1 MQNRRNLRR
10 IAIVGGGSAG
20 WMTAAALANNLHG
33 DCAVELVESDQI
45 GVVGVGEATIP
56 PIKHFNQAL
65 GIDEREFLV
74 NTNGSFK
81 LGIQFVD
88 WAQKGKSYFHPFG
101 QYGADFDSIPLQHY
115 WLREHQ
121 KGKAPPL
128 DEFSLA
134 WVAANQGRFDIP
146 MTDKRRVQS
155 TYDYAYHFD
164 AILYGKYLRKYAQER
179 GVTRTEGKVVDVN
192 LDADS
197 GFIDHLVLED
207 GRLIEADFFIDCTGF
222 RGLLI
227 EQALKTGFEDWSH
240 WLPCN
245 RAMAVASENTGPLL
259 PYTRSTARPAGWQWR
274 IPLQHRT
281 GNGYV
286 YCSDYLSEDEAA
298 TQLLAQLD
306 GKPIGDPRPIRFT
319 TGRRKKFWHKNCLAL
334 GLAAG
339 FMEPLESTAIHLVQT
354 GITRMLALFPDRDF
368 NPLAIEEYNRITANE
383 YEWIRDFIIL
393 HYHANTRDE
402 PLWRASANMSIPD
415 ALRYKVDH
423 FRTYGRHVS
432 EGAELFANP
441 SWLAVFIGQNIMP
454 EKYAPLVD
462 ERPNVDAPRLMAGLH
477 RVIGEAAVAMPS
489 HSDFIA
495 RNCPAPH
502 TGGQ

>member
-33 DCAVELVESDQI
+33 NCAVELIESDQI

-65 GIDEREFLV
+65 GIDEREFLTH
-74 NTNGSFK
+74 TNGSFK

-88 WAQKGKSYFHPFG
+88 WAHKGKSYFHPFG

-121 KGKAPPL
+121 KGKAPSL

-134 WVAANQGRFDIP
+134 WVAANMGRFDIP

-164 AILYGKYLRKYAQER
+164 AILYGKHLRKYAQER
-179 GVTRTEGKVVDVN
+179 GVIRSEGKVVDVN

-259 PYTRSTARPAGWQWR
+259 PYTRSTAQSAGWQWR

-286 YCSDYLSEDEAA
+286 YCSDYLSDDEAA
-298 TQLLAQLD
+298 TQLLDQLD

-415 ALRYKVDH
+415 ALRYKIDH

-462 ERPNVDAPRLMAGLH
+462 ERTHIDAPRLMAGLH
-477 RVIGEAAVAMPS
+477 RVIGEAAGAMPS
-489 HSDFIA
+489 HNDFIA
-495 RNCPAPH
+495 QNCPAPR

>member
-1 MQNRRNLRR
+1 MKNRRNLRR

-20 WMTAAALANNLHG
+20 WMTAAALANNLQG
-33 DCAVELVESDQI
+33 NCTVELIESDQI

-65 GIDEREFLV
+65 GIDEREFLI

-88 WAQKGKSYFHPFG
+88 WAQKGKRYFHPFG

-121 KGKAPPL
+121 QGKVPPL

-134 WVAANQGRFDIP
+134 WVAANKGRFDIP

-179 GVTRTEGKVVDVN
+179 GVIRTEGKVVDVK

-259 PYTRSTARPAGWQWR
+259 PYTRSTAKSAGWQWR

-286 YCSDYLSEDEAA
+286 YCSDHLSDDEAA

-402 PLWRASANMSIPD
+402 PLWRASANMNIPD
-415 ALRYKVDH
+415 ALRYKVEH

-441 SWLAVFIGQNIMP
+441 SWLAVFIGQNIIP

-462 ERPNVDAPRLMAGLH
+462 ERPHIDAPRLMAGLH
-477 RVIGEAAVAMPS
+477 RVIGEAAGAMPS

-495 RNCPAPH
+495 RNCSAPY